1 MSATKKLASYFAP
14 ALIAVLIFISNFLDT
29 EIFKFGENNFAVWF
43 VISVF
48 CFALGWYMNKS
59 YDWHLGG
66 KIIFA
71 LAIATSFVSIFLV
84 TFFKEYFSASSL
96 VAENIILYTL
106 RDIML
111 GTMAFFGMAMGEIFS
126 LQKELLEV
134 KSKLNI
140 FEEYIKSAKDEA
152 ALTVLE
158 AKVKAEKIINDAEA
172 SAKNTLLKKERIE
185 KELKEFIQIE
195 RELIKKYEAQ

>member
-1 MSATKKLASYFAP
+1 MSLTKKLASFFSP
-14 ALIAVLIFISNFLDT
+14 ALIAVVIFISNFLDT

-59 YDWHLGG
+59 YEWHLGG

-71 LAIATSFVSIFLV
+71 LAIATSFISIFLV
-84 TFFKEYFSASSL
+84 TFFREYFSASSL

-126 LQKELLEV
+126 LQKELLAA
-134 KSKLNI
+134 KAKLNI
-140 FEEYIKSAKDEA
+140 FEEYIKDAKNEA
-152 ALTVLE
+152 ALTVRE
-158 AKVKAEKIINDAEA
+158 AKVNAEKIITEAET

-195 RELIKKYEAQ
+195 RELIKKYEEK

>member
-59 YDWHLGG
+59 YDWHVGG

>member
-1 MSATKKLASYFAP
+1 
-14 ALIAVLIFISNFLDT
+14 
-29 EIFKFGENNFAVWF
+29 
-43 VISVF
+43 
-48 CFALGWYMNKS
+48 MNKS

-158 AKVKAEKIINDAEA
+158 AKVKAEKIINNAEA

>member
-1 MSATKKLASYFAP
+1 MSATKKLTSYFAP

-71 LAIATSFVSIFLV
+71 LAIATSFISIFLV

-111 GTMAFFGMAMGEIFS
+111 GTMGFFGMAMGEIFS

-158 AKVKAEKIINDAEA
+158 AKVKAEKIINNAEA

>member
-1 MSATKKLASYFAP
+1 MSATKKLTSYFAP
-14 ALIAVLIFISNFLDT
+14 ALIAVLIFLSNFLDT

-158 AKVKAEKIINDAEA
+158 AKVKAEKIINNAEA

>member
-1 MSATKKLASYFAP
+1 
-14 ALIAVLIFISNFLDT
+14 
-29 EIFKFGENNFAVWF
+29 
-43 VISVF
+43 
-48 CFALGWYMNKS
+48 
-59 YDWHLGG
+59 
-66 KIIFA
+66 
-71 LAIATSFVSIFLV
+71 
-84 TFFKEYFSASSL
+84 
-96 VAENIILYTL
+96 
-106 RDIML
+106 ML
-111 GTMAFFGMAMGEIFS
+111 GTMGFFGMAMGEIFS

-158 AKVKAEKIINDAEA
+158 AKVKAEKIINNAEA

>member
-1 MSATKKLASYFAP
+1 MSLTKKLAAYFAP
-14 ALIAVLIFISNFLDT
+14 ALIAILIFISNFLDT
-29 EIFKFGENNFAVWF
+29 DIFKFGDNNFAVWF

-59 YDWHLGG
+59 YDWYLGG

-71 LAIATSFVSIFLV
+71 LAISTSIISIFLV
-84 TFFKEYFSASSL
+84 TFFKEYFSATNL

-111 GTMAFFGMAMGEIFS
+111 GTMSFFGMAMGEIFS
-126 LQKELLEV
+126 LQKELLET
-134 KSKLNI
+134 KAKLNV
-140 FEEYIKSAKDEA
+140 FEEYIKNAKDEA
-152 ALTVLE
+152 SLTVFE
-158 AKVKAEKIINDAEA
+158 AKIKAEKIINDAESNA
-172 SAKNTLLKKERIE
+172 RNTLLKKERIE

-195 RELIKKYEAQ
+195 RELIKKYEEQ

>member
-1 MSATKKLASYFAP
+1 MSVTKKLASLFAP

-29 EIFKFGENNFAVWF
+29 DIFKFGENNFAVWF

-71 LAIATSFVSIFLV
+71 LAIATSFISIFLV

-172 SAKNTLLKKERIE
+172 SAKNTLLKKERVE

>member
-1 MSATKKLASYFAP
+1 MSVTKKLASLFAP

-29 EIFKFGENNFAVWF
+29 DIFKFGENNFAVWF

-48 CFALGWYMNKS
+48 CFALGWYMNQL
-59 YDWHLGG
+59 YNWHLGG

-71 LAIATSFVSIFLV
+71 LAIATSFISIFLV
-84 TFFKEYFSASSL
+84 TFFKEYFSANSL

-111 GTMAFFGMAMGEIFS
+111 GTMAFFGMAMGEIFT
-126 LQKELLEV
+126 LQKNLLSATE
-134 KSKLNI
+134 KLKV

-172 SAKNTLLKKERIE
+172 NAKNTSLKKERIE

-195 RELIKKYEAQ
+195 RELIKKYEEK

>member
-1 MSATKKLASYFAP
+1 MNLTKKLTSVFAP

-29 EIFKFGENNFAVWF
+29 AIFKFGENNFAVWF

-134 KSKLNI
+134 KSKLKV

-152 ALTVLE
+152 ALTVFE

-195 RELIKKYEAQ
+195 RELIKKYEER

>member
-158 AKVKAEKIINDAEA
+158 AKVKAEKIVNDASA
-172 SAKNTLLKKERIE
+172 IAKNTLLKKERIE

-195 RELIKKYEAQ
+195 RELIKKYEEK

>member
-71 LAIATSFVSIFLV
+71 LAIATSFISIFLV

-111 GTMAFFGMAMGEIFS
+111 GTMGFFGMAMGEIFS

-158 AKVKAEKIINDAEA
+158 AKVKAEKIINNAEA

>member
-1 MSATKKLASYFAP
+1 MSVTKKLASLFAP

-29 EIFKFGENNFAVWF
+29 DIFKFGENNFAVWF

-111 GTMAFFGMAMGEIFS
+111 GTMAFFGMAMGEIFT
-126 LQKELLEV
+126 LQKNLLSATE
-134 KSKLNI
+134 KLKV

-158 AKVKAEKIINDAEA
+158 AKVKAEKIVNDAEA
-172 SAKNTLLKKERIE
+172 NAKNTLLKKERIE

-195 RELIKKYEAQ
+195 RELIKKYEEK

>member
-1 MSATKKLASYFAP
+1 MSVTKKLASLFAP
-14 ALIAVLIFISNFLDT
+14 ALIAIMIFISNFLDT

-84 TFFKEYFSASSL
+84 TFFKEYFSASNL

-158 AKVKAEKIINDAEA
+158 AKVKAEKIINDADA

-195 RELIKKYEAQ
+195 RELIKKYEEK

>member
-1 MSATKKLASYFAP
+1 MSATKKLTSYFAP

-71 LAIATSFVSIFLV
+71 LAIATSFISIFLV

-106 RDIML
+106 RVIML
-111 GTMAFFGMAMGEIFS
+111 GTLGFFGMAMGEIFS

-158 AKVKAEKIINDAEA
+158 AKVKAEKIINNAEA

>member
-1 MSATKKLASYFAP
+1 MSPTKKIASLFAP

-71 LAIATSFVSIFLV
+71 LAIATSFISIFLV

-111 GTMAFFGMAMGEIFS
+111 GTMAFFGMAMGEIFT

-172 SAKNTLLKKERIE
+172 SAKNILLKKERIE

-195 RELIKKYEAQ
+195 RELIKKYEER

>member
-1 MSATKKLASYFAP
+1 MSLTKKLASYFAP
-14 ALIAVLIFISNFLDT
+14 AILAVLIFISNFLDT
-29 EIFKFGENNFAVWF
+29 DIFKFGENNFAVWF

-48 CFALGWYMNKS
+48 CFALGWYMNNS

-71 LAIATSFVSIFLV
+71 LAIATSFISIFLV
-84 TFFKEYFSASSL
+84 TFFKEYFSAGNL
-96 VAENIILYTL
+96 IAENIILYTL

-111 GTMAFFGMAMGEIFS
+111 GTMGFFGMAMGEIFS
-126 LQKELLEV
+126 LQKELLST
-134 KSKLNI
+134 KAKLET
-140 FEEYIKSAKDEA
+140 FESYIKNAKDEA

-158 AKVKAEKIINDAEA
+158 AKIKAEKIINDAELN
-172 SAKNTLLKKERIE
+172 AKNTLLKKERIE

-195 RELIKKYEAQ
+195 RELIKKYEDQ

>member
-1 MSATKKLASYFAP
+1 MSVTKKIASIFAP
-14 ALIAVLIFISNFLDT
+14 ALLAVLIFISNFLDT
-29 EIFKFGENNFAVWF
+29 DIFRFGDNNFAVWF

-59 YDWHLGG
+59 YEWQLGG

-71 LAIATSFVSIFLV
+71 LAIATSFISIFLV
-84 TFFKEYFSASSL
+84 TFFKEYFSASNL
-96 VAENIILYTL
+96 IAENIILYTL

-111 GTMAFFGMAMGEIFS
+111 GTMGFFGMAMGEIIA
-126 LQKELLEV
+126 LQKDLLTAKE
-134 KSKLNI
+134 KLKV

-152 ALTVLE
+152 ALTVFE
-158 AKVKAEKIINDAEA
+158 AKVKAEKIVNDAEA
-172 SAKNTLLKKERIE
+172 SAKNTVLKKERIE

-195 RELIKKYEAQ
+195 RELIKKYEEQ

>member
-59 YDWHLGG
+59 YDWHVGG

-158 AKVKAEKIINDAEA
+158 AKVKAEKIINDASA

-195 RELIKKYEAQ
+195 RELIKKYEEQ

>member
-1 MSATKKLASYFAP
+1 MSVTKKLASYFAP
-14 ALIAVLIFISNFLDT
+14 AIIAVLIFISNFLDT
-29 EIFKFGENNFAVWF
+29 DIFKFGENNFAVWF

-71 LAIATSFVSIFLV
+71 LAIATSFVSIFMV
-84 TFFKEYFSASSL
+84 TFFKEYFSATSL

-195 RELIKKYEAQ
+195 RELIKKYEEQ

>member
-14 ALIAVLIFISNFLDT
+14 ALIAVLIFLSNFLDT

-71 LAIATSFVSIFLV
+71 LAIATSFISIFLV

-158 AKVKAEKIINDAEA
+158 AKVKAEKIINDAE
-172 SAKNTLLKKERIE
+172 SCAKNTLLKKERIE

>member
-14 ALIAVLIFISNFLDT
+14 ALIAVLIFLSNFLDT

-158 AKVKAEKIINDAEA
+158 AKVKAEKIINNAEA

>member
-1 MSATKKLASYFAP
+1 MSVTKKLASLFAP

-29 EIFKFGENNFAVWF
+29 DIFKFGENNFAVWF

-59 YDWHLGG
+59 YDWHVGG

-158 AKVKAEKIINDAEA
+158 AKVKAEKIINNAEA

>member
-152 ALTVLE
+152 ALTILE

-172 SAKNTLLKKERIE
+172 NAKNTLLKKERIE

-195 RELIKKYEAQ
+195 RELIKKYEEK

>member
-1 MSATKKLASYFAP
+1 MSVTKKLASYFAP
-14 ALIAVLIFISNFLDT
+14 AIIAVLIFISNFLDT
-29 EIFKFGENNFAVWF
+29 DIFKFGENNFAVWF

-71 LAIATSFVSIFLV
+71 LAIATSFVSIFMV
-84 TFFKEYFSASSL
+84 TFFKEYFSATSL

-111 GTMAFFGMAMGEIFS
+111 GTMGFFGMAMGEIFS
-126 LQKELLEV
+126 LQKDLLSATE
-134 KSKLNI
+134 KLKV

-152 ALTVLE
+152 ALTVFE

-195 RELIKKYEAQ
+195 RELIKKYEEQ

>member
-158 AKVKAEKIINDAEA
+158 AKVKAEKIINNAEA

>member
-1 MSATKKLASYFAP
+1 MSLTKKLASYFAP
-14 ALIAVLIFISNFLDT
+14 AVLAVLIFISNFLDT
-29 EIFKFGENNFAVWF
+29 DIFKFGENNFAVWF

-48 CFALGWYMNKS
+48 CFALGWYMNNS

-84 TFFKEYFSASSL
+84 TFFKEYFSAGNL

-111 GTMAFFGMAMGEIFS
+111 GTMGFFGMAMGEIFS
-126 LQKELLEV
+126 LQKELLST
-134 KSKLNI
+134 KAKLNV
-140 FEEYIKSAKDEA
+140 FEEYIKNAKDQA
-152 ALTVLE
+152 GLTVFE
-158 AKVKAEKIINDAEA
+158 AKIKAEKIINDAELN
-172 SAKNTLLKKERIE
+172 AKNTLLKKERIE

-195 RELIKKYEAQ
+195 RELIKKYEEQ

>member
-1 MSATKKLASYFAP
+1 MSVTKKLASLFAP
-14 ALIAVLIFISNFLDT
+14 ALIAIVIFISNFLDT

-66 KIIFA
+66 KIIFS

-84 TFFKEYFSASSL
+84 TFFKEYFSASNL

-126 LQKELLEV
+126 LQKQLLET
-134 KSKLNI
+134 KSKLTI

-195 RELIKKYEAQ
+195 RELIKKYEEK

>member
-1 MSATKKLASYFAP
+1 MSATKKLASLFAP

-29 EIFKFGENNFAVWF
+29 DIFKFGENNFAVWF

-71 LAIATSFVSIFLV
+71 LAIATSFISIFLV

-195 RELIKKYEAQ
+195 RELIKKYEEK

>member
-84 TFFKEYFSASSL
+84 TFFKEYFS
-96 VAENIILYTL
+96 T
-106 RDIML
+106 
-111 GTMAFFGMAMGEIFS
+111 
-126 LQKELLEV
+126 
-134 KSKLNI
+134 
-140 FEEYIKSAKDEA
+140 
-152 ALTVLE
+152 
-158 AKVKAEKIINDAEA
+158 
-172 SAKNTLLKKERIE
+172 
-185 KELKEFIQIE
+185 
-195 RELIKKYEAQ
+195 

>member
-1 MSATKKLASYFAP
+1 MSATKKLTSYFAP

-71 LAIATSFVSIFLV
+71 LAIATSFISIFLV

-158 AKVKAEKIINDAEA
+158 AKVKAEKIINNAEA

>member
-59 YDWHLGG
+59 YDWHVGG

-158 AKVKAEKIINDAEA
+158 AKVKAEKIINDASA

>member
-1 MSATKKLASYFAP
+1 MSATKKLTSYFAP

-71 LAIATSFVSIFLV
+71 LAIATSFISIFLV

-111 GTMAFFGMAMGEIFS
+111 GTMGFFGMAMGEIFS

-158 AKVKAEKIINDAEA
+158 AKVKAEKIINNAEA

-195 RELIKKYEAQ
+195 RELIKKYEEQ

>member
-172 SAKNTLLKKERIE
+172 NAKNTLLKKERIE

-195 RELIKKYEAQ
+195 RELIKKYEEK

>member
-14 ALIAVLIFISNFLDT
+14 ALIAVLIFLSNFLDT

-158 AKVKAEKIINDAEA
+158 AKVKAEKIINDAES

>member
-1 MSATKKLASYFAP
+1 MSLTKKLASYFAP

-29 EIFKFGENNFAVWF
+29 DIFKFGENNFAVWF

-71 LAIATSFVSIFLV
+71 LAIATSFISIFLV
-84 TFFKEYFSASSL
+84 TFFKEYFSAGNL

-111 GTMAFFGMAMGEIFS
+111 GTMGFFGMAMGEIFS
-126 LQKELLEV
+126 LQKELLST
-134 KSKLNI
+134 KAKLET
-140 FEEYIKSAKDEA
+140 FETYIKNAKDEA

-158 AKVKAEKIINDAEA
+158 AKIKAEKIINDAD
-172 SAKNTLLKKERIE
+172 STAKNTLLKKERIE

-195 RELIKKYEAQ
+195 RELIKKYEEQ